1 MMHQI
6 IIVWLQRKFK
16 GVNIKLF
23 KKVVFMFVKQTVCAI
38 YNFGTIMGDT
48 ICLMSSKVRNSP
60 TMRLFFTAHDRSEIS
75 SDIDD
80 ITYVYTYRSQAC
92 QHRNVLYT
100 SPHPE
105 TIQSHPIFFH
115 SCFILFCFCFID
127 LCTIFINTFP
137 F

>member
-1 MMHQI
+1 MTAEKVQE
-6 IIVWLQRKFK
+6 
-16 GVNIKLF
+16 VNIKLF
-23 KKVVFMFVKQTVCAI
+23 KKVVFVCKTNSCAI
-38 YNFGTIMGDT
+38 YNFGTNRGDT

-60 TMRLFFTAHDRSEIS
+60 TMRLFFTVHDRSEIS

-115 SCFILFCFCFID
+115 SCFILYNFQSNWIIWPNFVLVMLHFV
-127 LCTIFINTFP
+127 
-137 F
+137 

>member
-1 MMHQI
+1 MVGKNKEMMHQI

-16 GVNIKLF
+16 KSISNCSRRLF
-23 KKVVFMFVKQTVCAI
+23 LFVKQTVCAI
-38 YNFGTIMGDT
+38 YNFGTNRGDT

-115 SCFILFCFCFID
+115 SCFILYNFWSNWII
-127 LCTIFINTFP
+127 LA
-137 F
+137 